1 MKSNKKLTDIKL
13 IEYELTTLIRRAVY
27 LDQNKKI
34 GKLDRALYL
43 LLRHLEENGPANTKT
58 LANEFKLDI
67 STVSRQTTTLEAL
80 GFIQRQT
87 DPKDRR
93 VSFFHITVVGR
104 KNLLEDINMRLS
116 RYNKMLESWSESEC
130 EMFGELLIRLNE
142 SLVD

>member
-43 LLRHLEENGPANTKT
+43 LLRHLKENGPANTKT

-67 STVSRQTTTLEAL
+67 STVSRQTTTLESL

-93 VSFFHITVVGR
+93 VSIFHITVVGR